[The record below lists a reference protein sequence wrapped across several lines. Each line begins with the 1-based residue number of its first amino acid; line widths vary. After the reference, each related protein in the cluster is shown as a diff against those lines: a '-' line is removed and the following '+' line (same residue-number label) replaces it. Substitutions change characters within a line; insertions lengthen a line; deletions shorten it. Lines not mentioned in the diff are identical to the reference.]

1 MLLLTHVEARLGT
14 VALDRKELTRI
25 DIVLE
30 PGHVHTLHFRA
41 GSAPEATE
49 PLELKVPSNTIKLA
63 LRCRFSLPSG
73 AEIRTTGDPRL
84 PDVDEG
90 VQVVDI
96 GACGTME
103 GDEPPS

>member
-14 VALDRKELTRI
+14 VALDRDELTRI
-25 DIVLE
+25 DIILE

-41 GSAPEATE
+41 GSAPKATA
-49 PLELKVPSNTIKLA
+49 PMELKVPADAKKLS

-73 AEIRTTGDPRL
+73 AEIRTRGEAHL
-84 PDVDEG
+84 PEAVDG

-96 GACGTME
+96 GACGVAE
-103 GDEPPS
+103 GA